1 MPLLGIVILIA
12 RYFLDYSSKK
22 QKIFFS
28 LIIFSLLLLLPKGL
42 KSLFDLLNLNINSLP
57 FLEKIITFD
66 FYNNQL
72 VSYATFVFIV
82 GLIGLLLHFL
92 FIKFI
97 RNLSYTLKKG
107 FRTMQEQELEIS
119 RENDL
124 KIKEKQLKAQ
134 NTSYVKCPYC
144 GSDNLLSE
152 KFGICTYCRRK
163 IENKSYH

>member
-1 MPLLGIVILIA
+1 
-12 RYFLDYSSKK
+12 
-22 QKIFFS
+22 
-28 LIIFSLLLLLPKGL
+28 
-42 KSLFDLLNLNINSLP
+42 
-57 FLEKIITFD
+57 
-66 FYNNQL
+66 
-72 VSYATFVFIV
+72 
-82 GLIGLLLHFL
+82 
-92 FIKFI
+92 
-97 RNLSYTLKKG
+97 
-107 FRTMQEQELEIS
+107 MQEQELEIS